1 MAGWLTVA
9 SVASV
14 QQKTVRGT
22 PKADRLVGTEGKD
35 RLYGFAGADWIRGLG
50 GADVIVGGPGVDT
63 LSGGPGNDQL
73 LARDKGRDKVFCG
86 GGKDRAVVDANDSV
100 FGDCEDVERPVVEDP
115 PLPPPSGQSVIQDR
129 SWTCTGKVDL
139 DLVKIT
145 VRAGSPAADAVY
157 LRKDCS
163 GLIRRIEIET
173 WVADGIKINAP
184 APAAHDL
191 LIGGGYIR
199 CFDHVAGA
207 HQDGVQVLGG
217 ERITLRNVEIN
228 CTSNPNAQ
236 FFVTGTAGGMPTD
249 VLCDKCFLGKGAGST
264 ISIGDSI
271 RSGVRN
277 SLVCRGRFRPLTIA
291 AGAVEPVLTG
301 NTILAEDDRRCA

>member
-1 MAGWLTVA
+1 M
-9 SVASV
+9 
-14 QQKTVRGT
+14 QQKPIRGT
-22 PKADRLVGTEGKD
+22 AKADKLVGTERKD
-35 RLYGFAGADWIRGLG
+35 RIYGYAGADWIRGLG
-50 GADVIVGGPGVDT
+50 GADVIVGGPGIDT
-63 LSGGPGNDQL
+63 LSGGAGDDQL

-86 GGKDRAVVDANDSV
+86 AGKDRAVVDATDKV

-115 PLPPPSGQSVIQDR
+115 PLPPPSGQSIVQDR

-145 VRAGSPAADAVY
+145 IREGSEAADAVY

-173 WVADGIKINAP
+173 WVADGVKINAP

-199 CFDHVAGA
+199 CYDHLDGA
-207 HQDGVQVLGG
+207 HQDGVQILGG
-217 ERITLRNVEIN
+217 ERITFRNVEIN
-228 CTSNPNAQ
+228 CNSNPNAQ
-236 FFVTGTAGGMPTD
+236 FFVTGTGGGMPTD
-249 VLCDKCFLGKGAGST
+249 VLCDKCFLGHGAGST
-264 ISIGDSI
+264 IAIGVSL

-277 SLVCRGRFRPLTIA
+277 SLVCTGRFRPLNVTSA
-291 AGAVEPVLTG
+291 AVEPVLTG
-301 NTILAEDDRRCA
+301 NTILQANDRRCS

>member
-1 MAGWLTVA
+1 VAGWLAIA
-9 SVASV
+9 SFASP
-14 QQKTVRGT
+14 QKSVRGT
-22 PKADRLVGTEGKD
+22 PKADTLVGTDGKD
-35 RLYGFAGADWIRGLG
+35 RIYGFAGADWIRGLG

-63 LSGGPGNDQL
+63 LAGGPGNDQL
-73 LARDKGRDKVFCG
+73 LARDKGRDKIFCG

-115 PLPPPSGQSVIQDR
+115 PLPPPSGQSIIQDR

-139 DLVKIT
+139 DVVKIT
-145 VRAGSPAADAVY
+145 LRAGSEASDAVY

-199 CFDHVAGA
+199 CFDHLEGA

-217 ERITLRNVEIN
+217 ERITFRNVEIN
-228 CTSNPNAQ
+228 CNSNPNAQ
-236 FFVTGTAGGMPTD
+236 FFVTGTGGGMPTD
-249 VLCDKCFLGKGAGST
+249 VLCDKCFLGRGAGST
-264 ISIGDSI
+264 ISIGESL

-277 SLVCRGRFRPLTIA
+277 SLVCRGRFRPLTLTA
-291 AGAVEPVLTG
+291 SAVEPVLTG
-301 NTILAEDDRRCA
+301 NTILPEGDRRCV